1 MFYVLEPKKP
11 FEGDFMRTQRTK
23 ALLAA
28 LGALLLAAV
37 GVLLAPGAASAAPD
51 YPPPPSTVQ
60 LSSGTVRAGNSVGV
74 YGSGFGAKEPV
85 IIQVRVRPR
94 DGYWFARQGFTT
106 HTIRVWTNKNGEF
119 KTRIPTYVA
128 GTTIVV
134 AHGLDSGEDGKAK
147 VRVLG
152 RSGPR
157 DYGDRYDDGVPAIT
171 GGLPGMQAVHNTVGR
186 WLANGRA
193 PGWGVGW
200 RAM

>member
-1 MFYVLEPKKP
+1 
-11 FEGDFMRTQRTK
+11 MRTQRTK

-51 YPPPPSTVQ
+51 YPPPPSSVQ

-74 YGSGFGAKEPV
+74 YGSGFGANEPV

-106 HTIRVWTNKNGEF
+106 HTITVCTNKNGEF

-128 GTTIVV
+128 GTTTVV
-134 AHGLDSGEDGKAK
+134 AHGLDSGEAGKAK

-152 RSGPR
+152 RGFGPGG
-157 DYGDRYDDGVPAIT
+157 YGDWDDQGGPTAS

-186 WLANGRA
+186 WLSNGGA
-193 PGWGVGW
+193 PGWGVPW
-200 RAM
+200 RAW